1 MNKDLN
7 QEIDDLTKE
16 IKNLKIRLKF
26 LQDTASKSQT
36 KKSKSD
42 PLTVGE
48 RVVVINNYKSRSG
61 TTGTIVKLTNAQAH
75 IEPDNGQAIFRSYK
89 ENLKRLQ

>member
-7 QEIDDLTKE
+7 KEIYDLTEE
-16 IKNLKIRLKF
+16 IKKLNIRLKF

-48 RVVVINNYKSRSG
+48 HVVVTNNYKSHSG
-61 TTGTIVKLTNAQAH
+61 ATGTIVKLT
-75 IEPDNGQAIFRSYK
+75 K
-89 ENLKRLQ
+89 NLTMEKQLFALTRKT